1 MKKNNSIDVN
11 QKETFLYHMK
21 GVKRIMQ
28 DKIYHMNIK
37 DVSKCNLYNKDI
49 YVQEAHSY
57 YFKNTVDEQVC
68 SLNDNPIC
76 FVRNIRYNFN
86 LKKLKRGEYIPEIIL
101 DLHGM
106 NLYQTQK
113 ELGKLITICHQEN
126 FFCASIL
133 HGHGKKIL
141 KKYVP
146 FWLSKHPDILA
157 FYQAPRIFGY
167 DAAILVVIK
176 NDNIR

>member
-1 MKKNNSIDVN
+1 MKKNNSIN
-11 QKETFLYHMK
+11 LNKKETFLHYMK
-21 GVKRIMQ
+21 GVKRIIQ
-28 DKIYHMNIK
+28 DKIYHL
-37 DVSKCNLYNKDI
+37 DVNNNNQHTVHNKDI
-49 YVQEAHSY
+49 YTQEAHSY
-57 YFKNTVDEQVC
+57 YFK
-68 SLNDNPIC
+68 SLTNEHKYSLHDNPIC
-76 FVRNIRYNFN
+76 FVRNLNYNFN

-106 NLYQTQK
+106 NLYQARK
-113 ELGKLITICHQEN
+113 ELGKLITICHQEK

-141 KKYVP
+141 KKYIP

-157 FYQAPRIFGY
+157 FHQAPKIFGY

-176 NDNIR
+176 NDDLQ

>member
-1 MKKNNSIDVN
+1 MKKNNLMNLS

-21 GVKRIMQ
+21 GVKQITQ
-28 DKIYHMNIK
+28 DKIYHMSIK
-37 DVSKCNLYNKDI
+37 DINKCSVYNKDI
-49 YVQEAHSY
+49 YTQEAHSH
-57 YFKNTVDEQVC
+57 YFRDIVDEHPH
-68 SLNDNPIC
+68 SFKDNPIC
-76 FVRNIRYNFN
+76 FVRNVRYNFN
-86 LKKLKRGEYIPEIIL
+86 LKKLKRGEYIPEIVL
-101 DLHGM
+101 DLHGV
-106 NLYQTQK
+106 NLYQARK

-141 KKYVP
+141 KRYIP

-157 FYQAPRIFGY
+157 FHQAPKIFGY

-176 NDNIR
+176 NNNI